1 MKTKEQIANDINAT
15 EDISRTIVLSAR
27 EADAFVEGM
36 IYDNRGQ
43 AESWTVDGEY
53 NSADD
58 FRNTNT
64 VDVNLVCENVPC
76 HLVDYE
82 DEEECSVLGCYGC
95 EAEDEAIVAAST
107 KMIVDDVADYRE
119 EGQNFI
125 VVYLKVA

>member
-82 DEEECSVLGCYGC
+82 DEEECSALGCYGC

>member
-27 EADAFVEGM
+27 EADAFVEGT

-82 DEEECSVLGCYGC
+82 DEEECSALGCDGC
-95 EAEDEAIVAAST
+95 EAEDEAIVAADT
-107 KMIVDDVADYRE
+107 KMIIDDVADYRE

>member
-43 AESWTVDGEY
+43 AESWTVNGEY

-64 VDVNLVCENVPC
+64 VDVFRSMAPRGSQLEEFTYNPIL
-76 HLVDYE
+76 HL
-82 DEEECSVLGCYGC
+82 
-95 EAEDEAIVAAST
+95 I
-107 KMIVDDVADYRE
+107 
-119 EGQNFI
+119 
-125 VVYLKVA
+125 